1 MKYTMTY
8 RYSDTPDVVVK
19 RQSNDRFYLID
30 KANTLARFHDEIV
43 MYIQVVEVETG
54 EVLFFWNGVE

>member
-19 RQSNDRFYLID
+19 RQSNDKLHLMD
-30 KANTLARFHDEIV
+30 KADTLARFHDEV
-43 MYIQVVEVETG
+43 MLYVQVVETETG